1 MSAYLVFNYAITDPD
16 GYGAYPPAAFA
27 TMSGHDLEILVADY
41 ASEPKE
47 GEPGTVTVV
56 MRFPTKQAAMSWY
69 ESADYQAVKHLR
81 TDNSTGITVLCDEFV
96 MPS

>member
-1 MSAYLVFNYAITDPD
+1 MSAYLVFNYTITDAE
-16 GYGAYPPAAFA
+16 GYRAYPGAAFG

-47 GEPGTVTVV
+47 GEPGEVTVV
-56 MRFPTKQAAMSWY
+56 MRFPSKKAAMGWY
-69 ESADYQAVKHLR
+69 ESDAYEAVKQHR
-81 TDNSTGITVLCDEFV
+81 TNNARGVTVLCDEFV